1 MKRYIKNL
9 FKIEKKPKKGLMAL
23 EWAMLVYLVLTL
35 LYTFFLQT
43 KLVNPEAMIWGRL
56 RILVTTLLL
65 WAVYRILPCRLTR
78 FIRVFVQFMLLA
90 WWYPDTYELN
100 RILPNFDHIFA
111 QWDQDW
117 FGCQP
122 ALLFSQQWSS
132 PVCSE
137 LLDIA
142 YVAYFPMIFIVLVY
156 YFFARY
162 QEFERAS
169 FIVLAGFFIYYAIYI
184 IIPVAGPTFYY
195 KAVGIKNIMAGIFP
209 NVHDYFNYHQDC
221 LTSPGYADGFGYH
234 LLTDA
239 HEAGERPTA
248 AFPSSHV
255 GITTMLMWLLLHV
268 RQYKLFW
275 WMLPLYLLLCI
286 STVYIQAHYLID
298 SLAGFVTG
306 TLFYFVLLYASRK
319 MKTP

>member
-1 MKRYIKNL
+1 MKKFIKNL

-23 EWAMLVYLVLTL
+23 EWVMVAYLVLTL

-65 WAVYRILPCRLTR
+65 WSVYRLLPCRLTR
-78 FIRVFVQFMLLA
+78 FIRVAVQFGLLA

-100 RILPNFDHIFA
+100 RILPNFDHVFA

-132 PVCSE
+132 PVYSE
-137 LLDIA
+137 VLDIA
-142 YVAYFPMIFIVLVY
+142 YVAYFPMIFTVLFY
-156 YFFARY
+156 YFLYQY

-169 FIVLAGFFIYYAIYI
+169 FIVLAGFFLFYAIYI
-184 IIPVAGPTFYY
+184 VIPVAGPTFYY
-195 KAVGIKNIMAGIFP
+195 KTVGVKNIIAGIFP

-221 LTSPGYADGFGYH
+221 LPSPGYADGFGYH

-255 GITTMLMWLLLHV
+255 GITTMLMWLVLHI

-275 WMLPLYLLLCI
+275 WLLPLYLLLCL

-306 TLFYFVLLYASRK
+306 TIFYFALLVVSRNWK
-319 MKTP
+319 WK

>member
-1 MKRYIKNL
+1 MKNL

-23 EWAMLVYLVLTL
+23 EWAMVAYLVLTL

-65 WAVYRILPCRLTR
+65 WGVYRLLPCRLTR
-78 FIRVFVQFMLLA
+78 FIRVAVQFGLLA

-132 PVCSE
+132 PICSE

-142 YVAYFPMIFIVLVY
+142 YVAYFPMIFAVLFY
-156 YFFARY
+156 YFLCRY

-169 FIVLAGFFIYYAIYI
+169 FIVLAGFFLFYVLYI

-195 KAVGIKNIMAGIFP
+195 KAVGVKNIMAGIFP

-221 LTSPGYADGFGYH
+221 LPSPGYADGFGYH

-268 RQYKLFW
+268 RQYKMFW
-275 WMLPLYLLLCI
+275 WMLPLYLLLCL

-298 SLAGFVTG
+298 SLAGFVVG
-306 TLFYFVLLYASRK
+306 TLFYFVLLYSTRN

>member
-1 MKRYIKNL
+1 
-9 FKIEKKPKKGLMAL
+9 MAL